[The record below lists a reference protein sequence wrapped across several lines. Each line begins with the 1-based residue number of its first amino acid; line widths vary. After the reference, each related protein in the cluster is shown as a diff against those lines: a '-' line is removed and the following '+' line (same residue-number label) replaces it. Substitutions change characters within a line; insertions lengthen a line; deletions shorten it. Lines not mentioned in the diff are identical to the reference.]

1 MSPVQKHPKT
11 DSIHWNGLHKDNFS
25 PEENVNTCMY
35 VICYNVIPL
44 LGSYSK
50 LPLQVSLYIEIH
62 ESLACK
68 ITAEYVGH

>member
-1 MSPVQKHPKT
+1 
-11 DSIHWNGLHKDNFS
+11 
-25 PEENVNTCMY
+25 MY

-50 LPLQVSLYIEIH
+50 LPLQVILYIEIH